1 MPRELWGSLV
11 TILLIIL
18 TFVFPRARVLTIPFF
33 FVFVIILIFWSAR
46 RAAER
51 ADAEEER

>member
-1 MPRELWGSLV
+1 MPKELWGSV
-11 TILLIIL
+11 ITAILMWL

-33 FVFVIILIFWSAR
+33 FVLVIILIFWSAR

-51 ADAEEER
+51 ADEER